1 MQFCIFCAY
10 PQYINDSIQTNK
22 LPVKNNT
29 SNVKKKSLF
38 NYFGIGANAGINFST
53 YNETLLSKEFKYGY
67 TYYTYSANLLT
78 PIVNLS
84 LTQSLNSTVH
94 TFSND
99 YKLTKWEFNLAPLL
113 KFESR
118 SLTMLAVYINE
129 FNWSKYETNYISDTR
144 MNLSAII
151 SWDNDYYKTNF
162 PGLQQVN
169 ITSNR
174 FYVGTGYIIKA
185 ISNLGSGLQ
194 QSDRGKK
201 GGASQQYN
209 SMLNSMYYDS
219 YGNFSFWKYIIPTPL
234 ADIGY
239 QINHIENGINNQV
252 TNENGLFVRLGLGYV
267 RNIMIGKHIL
277 VMPSINWILYD
288 KLVGVDYDGVLQE
301 TSFNAALKV
310 QIYL

>member
-1 MQFCIFCAY
+1 
-10 PQYINDSIQTNK
+10 
-22 LPVKNNT
+22 
-29 SNVKKKSLF
+29 
-38 NYFGIGANAGINFST
+38 
-53 YNETLLSKEFKYGY
+53 
-67 TYYTYSANLLT
+67 
-78 PIVNLS
+78 
-84 LTQSLNSTVH
+84 
-94 TFSND
+94 
-99 YKLTKWEFNLAPLL
+99 
-113 KFESR
+113 
-118 SLTMLAVYINE
+118 
-129 FNWSKYETNYISDTR
+129 

-288 KLVGVDYDGVLQE
+288 KLVSDNYDGILHE